1 MKEDD
6 GVGVFGGRRLEE
18 EDVAVWE
25 QAVDE
30 A

>member
-6 GVGVFGGRRLEE
+6 GEGVFRVGRFEE